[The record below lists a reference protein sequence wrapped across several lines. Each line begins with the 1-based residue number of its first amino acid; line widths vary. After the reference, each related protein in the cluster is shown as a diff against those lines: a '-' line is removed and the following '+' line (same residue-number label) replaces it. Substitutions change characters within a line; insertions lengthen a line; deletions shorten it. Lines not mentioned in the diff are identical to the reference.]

1 MPNASAGG
9 GCGGPLADDRG
20 RLGEIRLLASLPAAE
35 LIEIE
40 RRCRWRR
47 YHAGEQILDR
57 DSETRDVL
65 FISEGRIRVVNYAA
79 SGREIA
85 FAVVEAGGH
94 VGELSAIDGQGRS
107 ATVVAVTD
115 CLIGSLSA
123 EAFGALLE
131 RHAAVAVALLRHL
144 SRIIRTGDER
154 IAELSVL
161 GAVPRVYR
169 ELLRLAEPDPS
180 DAKAWRIADLPTQ
193 QDIAS
198 RVGATRETVA
208 RALGQILTAGVVQRR
223 GRTLLIRDRE
233 MLEELSDPPDAS

>member
-1 MPNASAGG
+1 
-9 GCGGPLADDRG
+9 LEHDRG
-20 RLGEIRLLASLPAAE
+20 RLGETRLLASLPAAE
-35 LIEIE
+35 LTALE

-47 YHAGEQILDR
+47 CHAGEQILDR
-57 DSETRDVL
+57 DSTTRDVL

-85 FAVVEAGGH
+85 FAIVEAGGH
-94 VGELSAIDGQGRS
+94 VGELSAIDGEGRS

-115 CLIGSLSA
+115 CTIGSLSA
-123 EAFGALLE
+123 EAFGELLE

-144 SRIIRTGDER
+144 SKIIRTGDER

-169 ELLRLAEPDPS
+169 ELLRLAAPDPS
-180 DAKAWRIADLPTQ
+180 DASAWRIAELPTQ

-208 RALGQILTAGVVQRR
+208 RALGQILATGVVQRR

-233 MLEELSDPPDAS
+233 MLEELSDPPDAA

>member
-1 MPNASAGG
+1 MGRRGVPT
-9 GCGGPLADDRG
+9 LQQDRG

-35 LIEIE
+35 LISLE

-47 YHAGEQILDR
+47 YGAGEQILDR
-57 DSETRDVL
+57 DSTTRDVL
-65 FISEGRIRVVNYAA
+65 FITEGRIRVVNYAA

-85 FAVVEAGGH
+85 YAVVEAGGH
-94 VGELSAIDGQGRS
+94 VGELSAIDGEARS

-115 CLIGSLSA
+115 CTIGSLSA
-123 EAFGALLE
+123 EAFGELLE

-180 DAKAWRIADLPTQ
+180 DADAWRIAELPTQ

-208 RALGQILTAGVVQRR
+208 RALGQIVTTGVVQRR

-233 MLEELSDPPDAS
+233 MLEELGNPPDAA

>member
-1 MPNASAGG
+1 M
-9 GCGGPLADDRG
+9 CGRGVQKLEHGRG
-20 RLGEIRLLASLPAAE
+20 RLGEIRLLAALPAAE
-35 LIEIE
+35 LISLE

-57 DSETRDVL
+57 DSTTRDVL

-94 VGELSAIDGQGRS
+94 VGELSAIDGEGRS
-107 ATVVAVTD
+107 AAVVAVTD

-131 RHAAVAVALLRHL
+131 RHATVAVALLRHL

-180 DAKAWRIADLPTQ
+180 DTNAWRIAELPTQ
-193 QDIAS
+193 HDIAS

-208 RALGQILTAGVVQRR
+208 RALGQILTTGVVQRH

-233 MLEELSDPPDAS
+233 MLEELSDPPDAA

>member
-1 MPNASAGG
+1 M
-9 GCGGPLADDRG
+9 
-20 RLGEIRLLASLPAAE
+20 EQ
-35 LIEIE
+35 
-40 RRCRWRR
+40 RCRWRR
-47 YHAGEQILDR
+47 YRTGEQILDR
-57 DSETRDVL
+57 DSDTRDVL
-65 FISEGRIRVVNYAA
+65 FIAQGRIRIVNYAA

-94 VGELSAIDGQGRS
+94 VGELSALDGEARS

-115 CLIGSLSA
+115 CAVASLSA

-131 RHAAVAVALLRHL
+131 RHASMAVALLRHL

-161 GAVPRVYR
+161 GAVQRVYR
-169 ELLRLAEPDPS
+169 ELLRLAEHDPS
-180 DAKAWRIADLPTQ
+180 DANAWRIAELPTQ

-208 RALGQILTAGVVQRR
+208 RALGQILTAGVVKRQ

-233 MLEELSDPPDAS
+233 MLEELSDPPDAG

>member
-1 MPNASAGG
+1 VRV
-9 GCGGPLADDRG
+9 LERDRG
-20 RLGEIRLLASLPAAE
+20 RLGGIRLLESLPAAE
-35 LIEIE
+35 LISLEQ
-40 RRCRWRR
+40 RCRWRR

-57 DSETRDVL
+57 DSTTRDVL

-94 VGELSAIDGQGRS
+94 VGELSAIDGEARS

-115 CLIGSLSA
+115 CMIGSLSA
-123 EAFGALLE
+123 DAFGALLE

-169 ELLRLAEPDPS
+169 ELLRLAERDPA
-180 DAKAWRIADLPTQ
+180 DASAWRIVDLPTQ

-208 RALGQILTAGVVQRR
+208 RALGQIITTGVVQRR
-223 GRTLLIRDRE
+223 GRILLIRDRE
-233 MLEELSDPPDAS
+233 MLEELGNPPDAA

>member
-1 MPNASAGG
+1 MEH
-9 GCGGPLADDRG
+9 DRG

-35 LIEIE
+35 LTALE

-57 DSETRDVL
+57 DSTTRDVL

-94 VGELSAIDGQGRS
+94 VGELSAIDGEGRS
-107 ATVVAVTD
+107 AD
-115 CLIGSLSA
+115 G
-123 EAFGALLE
+123 G
-131 RHAAVAVALLRHL
+131 R
-144 SRIIRTGDER
+144 GDR
-154 IAELSVL
+154 LHD
-161 GAVPRVYR
+161 
-169 ELLRLAEPDPS
+169 RLAVRRGVRRAAGAPRRRGGDPAAPS
-180 DAKAWRIADLPTQ
+180 VRRSSAPATSGSPSSRCSARCRGSIASCCGSPRRTRPTRAPGGSPSLPTQ

-208 RALGQILTAGVVQRR
+208 RALGQILSTGVVQRR

-233 MLEELSDPPDAS
+233 MLEELSDPPDAA

>member
-1 MPNASAGG
+1 VQA
-9 GCGGPLADDRG
+9 LERDRG
-20 RLGEIRLLASLPAAE
+20 RLGEIRLLASLSAAE
-35 LIEIE
+35 LIALEQ
-40 RRCRWRR
+40 RCRWRR
-47 YHAGEQILDR
+47 YRAGEQILDR
-57 DSETRDVL
+57 DSTTRDVL
-65 FISEGRIRVVNYAA
+65 FIAQGRIRVVNYAA

-94 VGELSAIDGQGRS
+94 VGELSAIDGERRS
-107 ATVVAVTD
+107 ASVVAVTD

-123 EAFGALLE
+123 ETFGNLLE

-180 DAKAWRIADLPTQ
+180 DASVWRIVELPTQ
-193 QDIAS
+193 HDIAS

-208 RALGQILTAGVVQRR
+208 RALGQILSHGVVQRR

-233 MLEELSDPPDAS
+233 ILEELSEPPDGS

>member
-1 MPNASAGG
+1 VSNEGG
-9 GCGGPLADDRG
+9 RLAD
-20 RLGEIRLLASLPAAE
+20 IRLLASLPATE
-35 LIEIE
+35 LASLD

-47 YHAGEQILDR
+47 YHVGEQILDR
-57 DSETRDVL
+57 DSDTRDVL

-94 VGELSAIDGQGRS
+94 VGELSAIDGERRS

-115 CLIGSLSA
+115 CTIGSLSA
-123 EAFGALLE
+123 EAFGTLLE
-131 RHAAVAVALLRHL
+131 RHASVAVALLRHL
-144 SRIIRTGDER
+144 SRIIRIGDER

-161 GAVPRVYR
+161 GAMPRVYR
-169 ELLRLAEPDPS
+169 ELLRLAEPHGS
-180 DAKAWRIADLPTQ
+180 AWRIAELPTQ
-193 QDIAS
+193 QDMAS

-208 RALGQILTAGVVQRR
+208 RALSQILAHGVVQRD

-233 MLEELSDPPDAS
+233 MLEQLSDPPDSG

>member
-1 MPNASAGG
+1 MEN
-9 GCGGPLADDRG
+9 DRG
-20 RLGEIRLLASLPAAE
+20 RLGGVRLLASLPAAE
-35 LIEIE
+35 FASLE

-47 YHAGEQILDR
+47 YRAGEMILDR
-57 DSETRDVL
+57 DSTTRDVL
-65 FISEGRIRVVNYAA
+65 FITEGRIRVVNYAA

-94 VGELSAIDGQGRS
+94 VGELSALDGQGRS

-115 CLIGSLSA
+115 CMIAALSA
-123 EAFGALLE
+123 EAFDGLLQ
-131 RHAAVAVALLRHL
+131 RHATMAVDLLRHL
-144 SRIIRTGDER
+144 SRIIRTSDER

-180 DAKAWRIADLPTQ
+180 DANAWRITELPTQ

-208 RALGQILTAGVVQRR
+208 RALGQILTTGVVQRR
-223 GRTLLIRDRE
+223 GRILLIRDRE
-233 MLEELSDPPDAS
+233 MLEELSEPPDAG

>member
-1 MPNASAGG
+1 MAEH
-9 GCGGPLADDRG
+9 DRG
-20 RLGEIRLLASLPAAE
+20 RLGEVRLLASLPAAE
-35 LIEIE
+35 LVALE

-47 YHAGEQILDR
+47 YHGGEQILDR
-57 DSETRDVL
+57 DSTTRDVL
-65 FISEGRIRVVNYAA
+65 FITDGRIRVVNYAA

-94 VGELSAIDGQGRS
+94 VGELAALDGEARS

-115 CLIGSLSA
+115 SMIAALSA
-123 EAFGALLE
+123 EIFNELLQ
-131 RHAAVAVALLRHL
+131 RHATMAVDLLRHL

-154 IAELSVL
+154 IAELSIL

-169 ELLRLAEPDPS
+169 ELLRLATPSLGEPG
-180 DAKAWRIADLPTQ
+180 AWLIADLPTQ
-193 QDIAS
+193 QDMAS

-223 GRTLLIRDRE
+223 GRTLLIRDKE
-233 MLEELSDPPDAS
+233 MLEELSEPPDGA

>member
-1 MPNASAGG
+1 VRRQVGDGG
-9 GCGGPLADDRG
+9 RLGDHDRG
-20 RLGEIRLLASLPAAE
+20 RLSEIRLLASLPAAE
-35 LIEIE
+35 LASLE
-40 RRCRWRR
+40 RRCSWRR
-47 YHAGEQILDR
+47 YRAGEQILDR
-57 DSETRDVL
+57 DSATRDVL

-94 VGELSAIDGQGRS
+94 VGELSAIDGEARS
-107 ATVVAVTD
+107 ATVIAVTD
-115 CLIGSLSA
+115 CAIGALSA
-123 EAFGALLE
+123 EAFGKLLE
-131 RHAAVAVALLRHL
+131 RHATVAVALLRHL
-144 SRIIRTGDER
+144 SKIIRTSDER

-169 ELLRLAEPDPS
+169 ELLRLAEPDPL
-180 DAKAWRIADLPTQ
+180 DATIWRIPALPTQ

-208 RALGQILTAGVVQRR
+208 RALGQILTAGVVKRQ

-233 MLEELSDPPDAS
+233 MLEELSDPPDAG

>member
-1 MPNASAGG
+1 MRGRG
-9 GCGGPLADDRG
+9 VQKLEQDRG
-20 RLGEIRLLASLPAAE
+20 RLGKIRLLASLPAAE
-35 LIEIE
+35 LLSLE

-57 DSETRDVL
+57 DSTTRDVL
-65 FISEGRIRVVNYAA
+65 FISEGRIRIVNYAA

-94 VGELSAIDGQGRS
+94 VGELSAIDGEARS
-107 ATVVAVTD
+107 ATVLAVTD

-123 EAFGALLE
+123 EAFGSLLE
-131 RHAAVAVALLRHL
+131 RHATVAVALLRHL
-144 SRIIRTGDER
+144 SRIIRTSDER

-169 ELLRLAEPDPS
+169 ELLRLAEPDPG
-180 DAKAWRIADLPTQ
+180 DARAWRIADLPTQ

-208 RALGQILTAGVVQRR
+208 RALGQILTTGVVQRH

-233 MLEELSDPPDAS
+233 ILEELGNPPDVA

>member
-1 MPNASAGG
+1 
-9 GCGGPLADDRG
+9 LEQDRG
-20 RLGEIRLLASLPAAE
+20 RLGEIRLLASLAPAE
-35 LIEIE
+35 LVALE

-47 YHAGEQILDR
+47 YGAGEQILDR
-57 DSETRDVL
+57 DSATRDVL
-65 FISEGRIRVVNYAA
+65 FISQGRIRVVNYAA

-94 VGELSAIDGQGRS
+94 VGELSAIDGEGRS
-107 ATVVAVTD
+107 ATVVAVSD

-123 EAFGALLE
+123 DAFGGLLE
-131 RHAAVAVALLRHL
+131 RHAEVAIALLRHL
-144 SRIIRTGDER
+144 SRIIRTSDER

-169 ELLRLAEPDPS
+169 ELLRLAQPDPS
-180 DAKAWRIADLPTQ
+180 DPGAWRIAELPTQ
-193 QDIAS
+193 QDMAS

-208 RALGQILTAGVVQRR
+208 RALGQILAHGVVQRQ

-233 MLEELSDPPDAS
+233 MLEQLSDPPDAP

>member
-1 MPNASAGG
+1 M
-9 GCGGPLADDRG
+9 
-20 RLGEIRLLASLPAAE
+20 EQ
-35 LIEIE
+35 
-40 RRCRWRR
+40 RCRWRR
-47 YHAGEQILDR
+47 YRAGEQILDR
-57 DSETRDVL
+57 DSDTRDVL
-65 FISEGRIRVVNYAA
+65 FIAQGRIRIVNYAA

-94 VGELSAIDGQGRS
+94 VGELSALDGEARS

-115 CLIGSLSA
+115 CTVASLSA

-131 RHAAVAVALLRHL
+131 RHASMAVALLRHL
-144 SRIIRTGDER
+144 SKIIRTGDER

-161 GAVPRVYR
+161 GAVQRVYR

-180 DAKAWRIADLPTQ
+180 EANAWRIAELPTQ

-208 RALGQILTAGVVQRR
+208 RALGQILTAGVVKRQ
-223 GRTLLIRDRE
+223 GRTLLIRDHE
-233 MLEELSDPPDAS
+233 MLEELSDPPDAG

>member
-1 MPNASAGG
+1 
-9 GCGGPLADDRG
+9 LEQDRG
-20 RLGEIRLLASLPAAE
+20 RLGEIRLLASLAPAE
-35 LIEIE
+35 LVALE

-47 YHAGEQILDR
+47 YGAGEQILDR
-57 DSETRDVL
+57 DSATRDVL
-65 FISEGRIRVVNYAA
+65 FISEGRIRVVNYAT

-107 ATVVAVTD
+107 ATVIAVSD

-123 EAFGALLE
+123 EAFGGLLE
-131 RHAAVAVALLRHL
+131 RHAEVAIALLRHL
-144 SRIIRTGDER
+144 SRIIRTSDER

-180 DAKAWRIADLPTQ
+180 DGSAWRITELPTQ
-193 QDIAS
+193 HDMAS

-208 RALGQILTAGVVQRR
+208 RALGQILSHGVVQRH

-233 MLEELSDPPDAS
+233 MLEQLSDPPDTG

>member
-1 MPNASAGG
+1 MGHEG
-9 GCGGPLADDRG
+9 G
-20 RLGEIRLLASLPAAE
+20 RLAGIRLLGSLPATE
-35 LIEIE
+35 LALLEQ
-40 RRCRWRR
+40 RCRWRR
-47 YHAGEQILDR
+47 YRAGEQILDR
-57 DSETRDVL
+57 DSDTRDVL

-94 VGELSAIDGQGRS
+94 VGELSAIDGERRS

-115 CLIGSLSA
+115 CTIGSLSA
-123 EAFGALLE
+123 EAFGTLLE
-131 RHAAVAVALLRHL
+131 RHAGVAVALLRHL
-144 SRIIRTGDER
+144 SRIIRIGDER

-169 ELLRLAEPDPS
+169 ELLRLAEPDPVDGS
-180 DAKAWRIADLPTQ
+180 AWRIAELPTQ
-193 QDIAS
+193 QDMAS

-208 RALGQILTAGVVQRR
+208 RALGQILSHGVVQRR

-233 MLEELSDPPDAS
+233 MLEQLSDPPDGG

>member
-1 MPNASAGG
+1 MRRQGG
-9 GCGGPLADDRG
+9 DGALAEGDRG
-20 RLGEIRLLASLPAAE
+20 RLGEIKLLASLPAAE
-35 LIEIE
+35 LVALEQ
-40 RRCRWRR
+40 RCRWRR

-57 DSETRDVL
+57 DSATRDVL
-65 FISEGRIRVVNYAA
+65 FISQGRIRVVNYAA

-94 VGELSAIDGQGRS
+94 VGELSAIDGEGRS
-107 ATVVAVTD
+107 ASLVAVND

-131 RHAAVAVALLRHL
+131 RHATVAVTLLRHL

-180 DAKAWRIADLPTQ
+180 DASAWRIAELPTQ

-208 RALGQILTAGVVQRR
+208 RALGQIITTGVVQRH

-233 MLEELSDPPDAS
+233 ILEELSDPPDAG

>member
-1 MPNASAGG
+1 MRGRG
-9 GCGGPLADDRG
+9 VQKLEHDRG

-35 LIEIE
+35 LISLE

-57 DSETRDVL
+57 DSTTRDLL

-94 VGELSAIDGQGRS
+94 VGELSAIDGEGRS
-107 ATVVAVTD
+107 ATVLAVTD

-123 EAFGALLE
+123 EAFNELLE

-169 ELLRLAEPDPS
+169 ELLRLAEPDPA
-180 DAKAWRIADLPTQ
+180 DASAWRIAELPTQ
-193 QDIAS
+193 HDIAS

-208 RALGQILTAGVVQRR
+208 RALGQIITTGVVQRR
-223 GRTLLIRDRE
+223 GRILLIRDRE
-233 MLEELSDPPDAS
+233 MLEELGNPPDAA

>member
-1 MPNASAGG
+1 LEG
-9 GCGGPLADDRG
+9 DRG
-20 RLGEIRLLASLPAAE
+20 RLGGIRLLASLSAAE
-35 LIEIE
+35 LASVDQ
-40 RRCRWRR
+40 RCRWRR
-47 YHAGEQILDR
+47 YKAGEQILDR
-57 DSETRDVL
+57 DSDTRDVL
-65 FISEGRIRVVNYAA
+65 FIAQGRIRIVNYAA

-94 VGELSAIDGQGRS
+94 VGELSALDGEARS
-107 ATVVAVTD
+107 ATVVAVAD
-115 CLIGSLSA
+115 CTVASLSA

-131 RHAAVAVALLRHL
+131 RHASMAVALLRHL

-161 GAVPRVYR
+161 GAVQRVYR

-180 DAKAWRIADLPTQ
+180 DANAWRIVELPTQ

-208 RALGQILTAGVVQRR
+208 RALGQILTAGVVKRQ

-233 MLEELSDPPDAS
+233 MLEELSDPPDAG

>member
-1 MPNASAGG
+1 VPNEE
-9 GCGGPLADDRG
+9 G
-20 RLGEIRLLASLPAAE
+20 RLAGIRLLASLPAVE
-35 LIEIE
+35 LAALE

-47 YHAGEQILDR
+47 YRAGEQILDR

-65 FISEGRIRVVNYAA
+65 FIAEGRIRVVNYAA

-94 VGELSAIDGQGRS
+94 VGELSAIDGEGRS
-107 ATVVAVTD
+107 APVIAVTD
-115 CLIGSLSA
+115 CTIASLSA

-131 RHAAVAVALLRHL
+131 RHASVAVALLRHL
-144 SRIIRTGDER
+144 SRIIRIGDER

-180 DAKAWRIADLPTQ
+180 DGAVWRIAELPTQ
-193 QDIAS
+193 QDMAS

-208 RALGQILTAGVVQRR
+208 RALGQILAHGVVQRH
-223 GRTLLIRDRE
+223 GRTLLIRDRD
-233 MLEELSDPPDAS
+233 MLEQLSDPPDAG